1 MRHLVT
7 PGCLLLALSWPDPPE
22 TTLVTFSESVTTRHN
37 MLHVTCHMSQQP
49 EIYSPTTSFTLSTE
63 GCEWCDGWCDR
74 HGSSMVKKCQVIQYI
89 KQISSNYYIQ
99 WLSMT
104 HSWST
109 DINSI
114 SIVLMLPGRSG
125 HKGQAQ
131 REKRA
136 PFRLLTR
143 MARCSGLL

>member
-1 MRHLVT
+1 MIDVMYLDLDAPSRHPWMFALG
-7 PGCLLLALSWPDPPE
+7 PKLAGSTGDNPCDI
-22 TTLVTFSESVTTRHN
+22 FRKRHDTSQ
-37 MLHVTCHMSQQP
+37 HVTCHMSQQP

-89 KQISSNYYIQ
+89 KQITSNYYIQ

-125 HKGQAQ
+125 HKGH
-131 REKRA
+131 RLSEKRE
-136 PFRLLTR
+136 RLL
-143 MARCSGLL
+143 GF